1 MALGII
7 LGDPDSATKASANL
21 KAELDKEKAT
31 RIAGQVK
38 IDVLTQA
45 VKDLKI
51 SADRFT
57 VQIPTLEDKVNTS
70 KTRWWMG

>member
-7 LGDPDSATKASANL
+7 LGDPNSATKAFADL

-38 IDVLTQA
+38 IDVLT
-45 VKDLKI
+45 
-51 SADRFT
+51 
-57 VQIPTLEDKVNTS
+57 
-70 KTRWWMG
+70 